1 MKKLYIFVLLLA
13 ISISALGCTKKEN
26 SQTDI
31 KNNNQIEE
39 TETSQNKNTEDNLDK
54 NKTDD
59 NNLSENKNSQSNN
72 SKNISDYSKYSGNWV
87 NEDLLIDDY
96 KYGTSVKLNVDK
108 NGTVTGIIFSST
120 ENLTHISELEI
131 SGHIDNNKL
140 SYEFDD
146 DGWEHGGIVDI
157 DFKENSIV
165 LNIKYTKGN
174 NDSTLWGIGEGS
186 FTLIK
191 DTTPV
196 KRTLTNLKDGGLSV
210 IENQTFNTTFENYG
224 NVKFISGS
232 KREDASDIPVFYI
245 ADKYENI
252 LYKLP
257 AFYGNDAVRVKEI
270 TCVAF
275 MDLNDDS
282 LKDILIIGIFTDGI
296 KETHLANI
304 YFQNG
309 KEFKN
314 DEALDDKINNSGRNK
329 NMESVVDF
337 VKNL

>member
-39 TETSQNKNTEDNLDK
+39 TETSENKTTEDSLNKNYDDKLAENED
-54 NKTDD
+54 
-59 NNLSENKNSQSNN
+59 SQSQN
-72 SKNISDYSKYSGNWV
+72 SKNKSDYSKYSGNWV

-108 NGTVTGIIFSST
+108 NRTVTGTIFSST
-120 ENLTHISELEI
+120 ENLTHISKLEI

-186 FTLIK
+186 FALIK

-196 KRTLTNLKDGGLSV
+196 KRTINNLKGGGLSI
-210 IENQTFNTTFENYG
+210 IENQTFDTTFENYG

-245 ADKYENI
+245 ADKSENI

-257 AFYGNDAVRVKEI
+257 AFHGNDTVRLKEI

-275 MDLNDDS
+275 MDLNGDK
-282 LKDILIIGIFTDGI
+282 LKDILVIGIFTDGI
-296 KETHLANI
+296 KESNIANI

-314 DEALDDKINNSGRNK
+314 DTALDEKINNSGRNK